1 MSIEIQRAVNR
12 TPQPWKNGLGVQYE
26 ITCDGSLPDD
36 WTWRLSTADI
46 TQGVPFSVFPGVNR
60 EFCVADG
67 NGVVLNINGVDH
79 RCEPGSITKFR
90 GDDMVFATLIDGQIR
105 ALNLMVR
112 DSAPE
117 KHLTIHRDGEGINM
131 EHAVAAVTIIC
142 PANVAYSE
150 GEVVLETLDSLLVVD
165 SEKFVGETFVRMV
178 EGCAIAVMK

>member
-1 MSIEIQRAVNR
+1 MPVNR
-12 TPQPWKNGLGVQYE
+12 AADRAPQPWKNGLGVQYE

-46 TQGVPFSVFPGVNR
+46 TQDVPFSIIPGVNR

-90 GDDMVFATLIDGQIR
+90 GDDKVYATLIDGPMR

-112 DSAPE
+112 DGAAERHMEIASVGNGKDLVIGVACVAIVGPAQVVVQAQIEELSVLDAMLDVNLTLSAGV
-117 KHLTIHRDGEGINM
+117 I
-131 EHAVAAVTIIC
+131 AII
-142 PANVAYSE
+142 
-150 GEVVLETLDSLLVVD
+150 
-165 SEKFVGETFVRMV
+165 R
-178 EGCAIAVMK
+178 